1 MRWNWAAGINKPDVR
16 FVFHHSL
23 PKSLEGY
30 HQETGR
36 AGRDGGPSR
45 VRLYYSYADAQK
57 TRHMLRQ
64 SAEENRTPPE
74 QLRHNTD
81 SLNHMVRRGVR
92 LASKLPHDLS
102 RGSPQAPPHHCLFH

>member
-1 MRWNWAAGINKPDVR
+1 MR

-36 AGRDGGPSR
+36 AGRDGEPAR

-74 QLRHNTD
+74 QLRHNMD
-81 SLNHMVRRGVR
+81 SLNHMVLTPSIPRTASSPRLPPPFLCRPCEMCNAQQRRTCP
-92 LASKLPHDLS
+92 L
-102 RGSPQAPPHHCLFH
+102 

>member
-1 MRWNWAAGINKPDVR
+1 MLYVLDGRSKPEEGLGCCAAGINKPDVR

-36 AGRDGGPSR
+36 AGRDGCPAR
-45 VRLYYSYADAQK
+45 ARLYYSYADAQK

-74 QLRHNTD
+74 QLRHNME
-81 SLNHMVRRGVR
+81 SLNHMVRPAQLMLV
-92 LASKLPHDLS
+92 PV
-102 RGSPQAPPHHCLFH
+102 